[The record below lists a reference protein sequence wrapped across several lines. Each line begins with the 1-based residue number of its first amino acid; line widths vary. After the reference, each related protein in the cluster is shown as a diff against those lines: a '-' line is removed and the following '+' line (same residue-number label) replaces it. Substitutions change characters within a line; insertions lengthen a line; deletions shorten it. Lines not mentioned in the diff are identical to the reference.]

1 MSERM
6 PLAKRQGGVGV
17 VVVAYYL
24 WVVRAQKRREA
35 MARGGGGERA
45 ARAIYR
51 DPAHI
56 DQHSERLVAA
66 TLAVPLERAEEGAT

>member
-1 MSERM
+1 
-6 PLAKRQGGVGV
+6 
-17 VVVAYYL
+17 
-24 WVVRAQKRREA
+24 

-45 ARAIYR
+45 ARARYG

-66 TLAVPLERAEEGAT
+66 TLAVPLERAEERAT